1 VSEQLTPL
9 ALRCRCDSLAGAG
22 QAMHTLAHTQG
33 GGPKAGFRLRWA
45 AQNTTAGHQPAGRQ
59 HRGGVSLPSA
69 QLEIQLWLQPPALVA
84 ALDQATGTSQPRLGA
99 EACSYALLLT
109 VRPAAAAAA
118 ATAACGHPH
127 GAAAGFPRGHPG
139 LRPTDPV
146 SSDAHAVVE
155 GEDCPERAKVGSA
168 AAAAAAAAEQ
178 HTHRLWQYS
187 FNLSGHSAGH
197 RPGEDASSGGGGGG
211 GGGARH
217 AAAAAGRER
226 LLLTP
231 PLPAA
236 LLELARQQPLS
247 VSMQL
252 VLTLPPTALSSSSAA
267 GAASAVP
274 LQGRLIHVFVFTSSN
289 ISVSESRTC
298 CNLYRL
304 SRSGVLLRRQVA
316 PGSTAV
322 PELAQCFHFMF
333 ELELCLRKF
342 LALQLMVPLRPKP
355 LYQRCGCGGRWMLCI
370 YSLAMYVHVVSY
382 IYWMHMDL
390 PRIFVRCS
398 NSVLHAR
405 IYPTVAR

>member
-168 AAAAAAAAEQ
+168 AAAAAAAEQ

-274 LQGRLIHVFVFTSSN
+274 LQGRLIHVFVFASSN

-298 CNLYRL
+298 CNLFVQAEPFGCVVA
-304 SRSGVLLRRQVA
+304 SSGGAWVHSGARVGAVLPLYVRVGAMPAQISGA
-316 PGSTAV
+316 AANGAFATEAAV
-322 PELAQCFHFMF
+322 PTMRLWRPLDAVHLLVSDVRACCVIYLLDAYGPATYFRKMF
-333 ELELCLRKF
+333 
-342 LALQLMVPLRPKP
+342 
-355 LYQRCGCGGRWMLCI
+355 
-370 YSLAMYVHVVSY
+370 
-382 IYWMHMDL
+382 
-390 PRIFVRCS
+390 
-398 NSVLHAR
+398 
-405 IYPTVAR
+405 